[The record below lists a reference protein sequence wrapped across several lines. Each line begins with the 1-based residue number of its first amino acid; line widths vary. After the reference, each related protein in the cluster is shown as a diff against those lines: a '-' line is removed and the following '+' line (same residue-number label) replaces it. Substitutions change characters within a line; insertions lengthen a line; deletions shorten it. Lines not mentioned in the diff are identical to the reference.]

1 MCIFLRDRE
10 SEYYYDDLLSMI
22 NSSKSYCPAFQ
33 NKELFKF
40 FSNLVLAL
48 VGNQP
53 VTLLDSDFTNQELE
67 ALGIDNINVP
77 RIIEKPNF
85 PDFNS
90 LIKKVRES
98 ESIISIFTSGTT
110 GQPKKVSHS
119 YANLSRAVRRGERFF
134 NNVWGFAYNPTHM
147 AGLQVFFQAL
157 ENQNTIINLFN
168 LNKIE
173 IYDKIDEFKITNI
186 SATPTFYRLLLP
198 CDKKYDSVCR
208 VTLGGEKSDEKL
220 YQSIIKIFPNAKIT
234 NVYASTEAGTLFA
247 AKGDNFQIPI
257 NIKDKFKV
265 VDDELYIHSSLIG
278 KSQTLKLDGDYYP
291 SGDLIE
297 WVDFKKGV
305 FRFKSRKN
313 ELINIGGYKVN
324 PQEIEESIRSIDGIR
339 DVHVFGKANSILGN
353 ILCADV
359 LREKE
364 CSITE
369 TEIRAILKDGVQ
381 DFKIPRRIRFVESLT
396 VTRTGKMKR

>member
-10 SEYYYDDLLSMI
+10 AEYHYEDLLSTI

-48 VGNQP
+48 VGNKP
-53 VTLLDSDFTNQELE
+53 ITLLDSDFTNQELE
-67 ALGIDNINVP
+67 ALGIDSVNAP
-77 RIIEKPNF
+77 KIIEKPNF

-90 LIKKVRES
+90 LIEKVRES
-98 ESIISIFTSGTT
+98 KSVISIFTSGTT

-134 NNVWGFAYNPTHM
+134 YNVWGFAYNPTHM

-157 ENQNTIINLFN
+157 ENQNAIINLFN

-220 YQSIIKIFPNAKIT
+220 YQSIINIFPNAKIT

-257 NIKDKFKV
+257 DIKDKFKV

-297 WVDFKKGV
+297 WVDFKKGI

-324 PQEIEESIRSIDGIR
+324 PQEIEESIRNIDGIR

-353 ILCADV
+353 VLCADI
-359 LREKE
+359 LREEE

-369 TEIRAILKDGVQ
+369 TEIRAILKDVFQ